1 MKEGWAKI
9 LSRGGKGMFTKL
21 IEVEKIHFNA
31 GDYEIRFY
39 QNTNFNG
46 NTRFSSEVNVGLN
59 DKIILDDQSMASL
72 KYKLSLVLPAALY
85 SRKG

>member
-1 MKEGWAKI
+1 MAKGDTKEKCFI
-9 LSRGGKGMFTKL
+9 VKMESRDA
-21 IEVEKIHFNA
+21 A
-31 GDYEIRFY
+31 GYEIRFY

-46 NTRFSSEVNVGLN
+46 NTRFSSEVDIGLN

-72 KYKLSLVLPAALY
+72 RYKLSLVLPAALY